1 MSNQAP
7 HNAPPACPEFER
19 LLLLFA
25 WDDLDVAQRA
35 DVEEH
40 VAHCAA
46 CSAALAQERRL
57 LEMLAHSPSA
67 DPSELFLASC
77 RRTLAES
84 IDRSAAEIGWR
95 GRLRRVLAGV
105 RPAAWVSLHP
115 AWSAAVLLLAGF
127 AVGRVVSQILT
138 PAPTPTAQVHSS
150 SEMED
155 WEVTGIHQLA
165 DNRLEVDMNTQRP
178 EVVRGTPADA
188 RVRRALVS
196 ALSAGR
202 GEDADIRMDSVELLR
217 PLRSDNDVRKAL
229 CQAARH
235 DANTS
240 VRLKAIEALR
250 GMEQDELVR
259 DTLLDALLHDGN
271 PGVRVEAVT
280 ALRAFLDAN
289 ADDRPFTDERVTQAL
304 HDRREK
310 DPNEFVRLQS
320 AAAIRQIAARKAY

>member
-1 MSNQAP
+1 MSDRTP
-7 HNAPPACPEFER
+7 HNVPPACPEFER

-35 DVEEH
+35 DVEDH
-40 VAHCAA
+40 LRRCAA

-57 LEMLAHSPSA
+57 LEVLAHSPSA

-77 RRTLAES
+77 RRALSER
-84 IDRSAAEIGWR
+84 INRSAVETGWS
-95 GRLRRVLAGV
+95 GWLRRMRDRV
-105 RPAAWVSLHP
+105 RPAAWISLHP
-115 AWSAAVLLLAGF
+115 GWSMAVLLLAGF
-127 AVGRVVSQILT
+127 LSGRVVSQRLAPPPQ
-138 PAPTPTAQVHSS
+138 PAPQVHIA
-150 SEMED
+150 SEPVN
-155 WEVTGIHQLA
+155 WEITGIHQLA
-165 DNRLEVDMNTQRP
+165 DNSLEVEMNTQRP
-178 EVVRGTPADA
+178 EVMLGKADDV

-217 PLRSDNDVRKAL
+217 PLRADADVRKAL
-229 CQAARH
+229 CLAARR
-235 DANTS
+235 DANIS

-250 GMEQDELVR
+250 GMEQDEIVR

-271 PGVRVEAVT
+271 PGVRVEAVS
-280 ALRAFLDAN
+280 ALRALLDSGS
-289 ADDRPFTDERVTQAL
+289 DDRAFSDERVSRAL

-320 AAAIRQIAARKAY
+320 AEAIRQIASRKAY

>member
-1 MSNQAP
+1 MSDLTPHDAP
-7 HNAPPACPEFER
+7 SACPKFER
-19 LLLLFA
+19 LLLLYA

-35 DVEEH
+35 DVEDH
-40 VAHCAA
+40 LGRCAA

-77 RRTLAES
+77 RRALSET
-84 IDRSAAEIGWR
+84 IDRSAAETGWS
-95 GRLRRVLAGV
+95 GWVRRVLDRV
-105 RPAAWVSLHP
+105 RPAGWVSLHP
-115 AWSAAVLLLAGF
+115 GWSVAVLLLAGF
-127 AVGRVVSQILT
+127 LSGRVVSQRLAP
-138 PAPTPTAQVHSS
+138 PAPAPQARTQGEPVN
-150 SEMED
+150 

-165 DNRLEVDMNTQRP
+165 DNSLEVEMNTQRP
-178 EVVRGTPADA
+178 EVVLGKPSDA

-196 ALSAGR
+196 ALGASR

-217 PLRSDNDVRKAL
+217 PQRGDADVLKAL
-229 CQAARH
+229 CLAVRR

-250 GMEQDELVR
+250 GLEQDEMVR

-271 PGVRVEAVT
+271 PGVRVEAVS
-280 ALRAFLDAN
+280 ALRNFLDSSSDDPPFS
-289 ADDRPFTDERVTQAL
+289 DDRVSNTLR
-304 HDRREK
+304 DRRDK